1 MRTAAEMADFPPGTK
16 RKTPM
21 PNQIAILR
29 DATGRLALFINGQ
42 RVNVRRGHVQLALLA
57 CLLDSL
63 GRAIPHRRLFTVIGR
78 KSHNRSTRHLLQ
90 QYMSMLREL
99 LLANKA
105 PFVIATVHDVGYALC
120 EIAEHPRHHSRTG
133 RSNGVSYLAKNVR
146 HWRLAAGL
154 TQTAVAKR
162 SGMNRSYL
170 SHLESGRRNPT
181 LATLER
187 LAKTFNVTPGS
198 FFEHVSGRL
207 RRTKH

>member
-1 MRTAAEMADFPPGTK
+1 MRSPDSNAERYPPG
-16 RKTPM
+16 
-21 PNQIAILR
+21 IAILR

-42 RVNVRRGHVQLALLA
+42 RVNVRRGQVQLALLA

-90 QYMSMLREL
+90 QYMSTLREL

-105 PFVIATVHDVGYALC
+105 PVVIATVHDVGYALC
-120 EIAEHPRHHSRTG
+120 EIDENPRHTSRTR
-133 RSNGVSYLAKNVR
+133 RSDGVSRLGKTVR
-146 HWRLAAGL
+146 RWHIAAGL
-154 TQTAVAKR
+154 TQTAVAEQ

-181 LATLER
+181 LATLKR
-187 LAKTFNVTPGS
+187 LAKILNVTPGY
-198 FFEHVSGRL
+198 FL
-207 RRTKH
+207 